1 MTGVTWTNGGL
12 WHGTWEN
19 DESELRR
26 VSPETGEV
34 QESLL
39 MPPGVY
45 VSGLEAGDGVFYC
58 GGSTSGRIR
67 AVRQPEPAS
76 ESR

>member
-1 MTGVTWTNGGL
+1 MDQRRP

>member
-1 MTGVTWTNGGL
+1 
-12 WHGTWEN
+12 
-19 DESELRR
+19 
-26 VSPETGEV
+26 
-34 QESLL
+34 

-45 VSGLEAGDGVFYC
+45 VSGQRATACYC